1 VITVEPRDLCKS
13 IKNFSTLA
21 NDGSVRQITVRHVHE
36 PTQGSPTRR
45 NMRGERILSDPAS
58 RRIQP
63 SVIPHA
69 IGWLERIDP
78 GTHRRIK
85 GLRLVTAYGIAAML
99 GILPAISHGLVHGS
113 LLSTV
118 AAGFALWA
126 SVSEGR
132 ATRPESSRDLAL
144 LVAAA
149 MLGAAVMIGFGPL
162 LTSLGRPGPELTLA
176 SGAFLVGYLKRFG
189 VLGAGIGSQIYI
201 GQLLAYGARLTP
213 IDLKLVA
220 IAGLIAGLASIV
232 PRLLSG
238 PAEHPA
244 VSLADP
250 RGNETPALL
259 MGIQAAVAAV
269 VIVALNDFF
278 SFAESAWAI
287 TACTYVIASSR
298 SGTMERVR
306 RRILGTAI
314 GVPLGLACLP
324 LAIHA
329 PIAVWMAAALA
340 MIVYA
345 MALPE
350 RYDIACAAYAFT
362 LIVTM
367 AATGEHSLKLLA
379 SRSWETVIGGALGLG
394 AAMLIV
400 PARNSAS

>member
-1 VITVEPRDLCKS
+1 
-13 IKNFSTLA
+13 
-21 NDGSVRQITVRHVHE
+21 
-36 PTQGSPTRR
+36 
-45 NMRGERILSDPAS
+45 MRGQGLPSDIAS

-63 SVIPHA
+63 SVITRA

-99 GILPAISHGLVHGS
+99 GVLPAISHGLAHGR
-113 LLSTV
+113 LLSSV

-149 MLGAAVMIGFGPL
+149 ALGAAMMIVFGPI
-162 LTSLGRPGPELTLA
+162 LTGPGRPGMELTLA

-189 VLGAGIGSQIYI
+189 ILGAGIGSQIYI

-213 IDLKLVA
+213 IDLKMVGVA
-220 IAGLIAGLASIV
+220 SLIAALSAII

-238 PAEHPA
+238 PGEHPA
-244 VSLADP
+244 VPVADS
-250 RGNETPALL
+250 RDNETPSLL
-259 MGIQAAVAAV
+259 MGAQAAVAAL

-278 SFAESAWAI
+278 GLEESAWAI

-298 SGTMERVR
+298 SGTLERVR

-340 MIVYA
+340 MIIYA

-350 RYDIACAAYAFT
+350 RYDVACAAYAFT

-367 AATGEHSLKLLA
+367 AVTGDHSLKLLA
-379 SRSWETVIGGALGLG
+379 SRSWETVIGGAVGLG
-394 AAMLIV
+394 AALLIV
-400 PARNSAS
+400 PSRSSQLAK

>member
-1 VITVEPRDLCKS
+1 VEHERPTAAAGRGGPRDQPR
-13 IKNFSTLA
+13 TA
-21 NDGSVRQITVRHVHE
+21 NQA
-36 PTQGSPTRR
+36 
-45 NMRGERILSDPAS
+45 L
-58 RRIQP
+58 
-63 SVIPHA
+63 
-69 IGWLERIDP
+69 GWLEHIDP
-78 GTHRRIK
+78 GAHRRIK

-99 GILPAISHGLVHGS
+99 GTLPAISRDLAHGS
-113 LLSTV
+113 LLSV
-118 AAGFALWA
+118 LAAGFALWA

-132 ATRPESSRDLAL
+132 ATRPESSRDLLL

-149 MLGAAVMIGFGPL
+149 ALGAAMMIAFGPIL
-162 LTSLGRPGPELTLA
+162 LAGPGRPGPELILA

-189 VLGAGIGSQIYI
+189 VLAAGIGSQIYI
-201 GQLLAYGARLTP
+201 GQLLAYGARLTS
-213 IDLKLVA
+213 IDLSMVG
-220 IAGLIAGLASIV
+220 IASLIAALAAIV

-244 VSLADP
+244 VLLANPHD
-250 RGNETPALL
+250 NETPALL

-269 VIVALNDFF
+269 VIVVLNDFF
-278 SFAESAWAI
+278 HITESAWAI

-298 SGTMERVR
+298 SGTIDRVR

-329 PIAVWMAAALA
+329 PVAVWMAAALA
-340 MIVYA
+340 MVIYA

-367 AATGEHSLKLLA
+367 AVSGEHSLKLLA
-379 SRSWETVIGGALGLG
+379 SRGWETVIGGALGLG
-394 AAMLIV
+394 AALLIV
-400 PARNSAS
+400 PLRGSQLAK

>member
-1 VITVEPRDLCKS
+1 LTARQNTKSHDLPS
-13 IKNFSTLA
+13 GIAL
-21 NDGSVRQITVRHVHE
+21 RQI
-36 PTQGSPTRR
+36 
-45 NMRGERILSDPAS
+45 
-58 RRIQP
+58 QP
-63 SVIPHA
+63 WTMTEAV
-69 IGWLERIDP
+69 GWLERIDP
-78 GTHRRIK
+78 GSHRRIK

-99 GILPAISHGLVHGS
+99 GMLPAISRGLAHGS
-113 LLSTV
+113 LLSIL

-149 MLGAAVMIGFGPL
+149 ALGAVTMIALTGALTGPR
-162 LTSLGRPGPELTLA
+162 RPGPELTLA
-176 SGAFLVGYLKRFG
+176 IGVFLVGYLKRFG
-189 VLGAGIGSQIYI
+189 ILGAGIGSQIYI

-213 IDLKLVA
+213 IDLKMVG
-220 IAGLIAGLASIV
+220 IACLIATLAAII

-244 VSLADP
+244 VPLASA
-250 RGNETPALL
+250 RGNETPSLL
-259 MGIQAAVAAV
+259 MGIQGAIAAL
-269 VIVALNDFF
+269 VIVGLNDIFGLE
-278 SFAESAWAI
+278 ESAWAI

-298 SGTMERVR
+298 SGTLERVR
-306 RRILGTAI
+306 RRMLGTAI

-340 MIVYA
+340 MIIYA

-379 SRSWETVIGGALGLG
+379 SRSWETMIGGALGLG
-394 AAMLIV
+394 AALLIV
-400 PARNSAS
+400 PSRSSQVAK